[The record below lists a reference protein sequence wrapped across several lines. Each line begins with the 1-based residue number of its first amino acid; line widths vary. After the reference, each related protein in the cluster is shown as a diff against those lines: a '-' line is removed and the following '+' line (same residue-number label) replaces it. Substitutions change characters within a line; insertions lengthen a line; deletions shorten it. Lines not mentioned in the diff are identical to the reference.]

1 MTIFLPT
8 VIALRAEL
16 TCSGNDMQ
24 QHLNLAGEE
33 GPAAI
38 RVFPAHQVGPIV
50 QHHLAHGAL
59 RYAKVGL
66 TP

>member
-1 MTIFLPT
+1 MSVSLPT
-8 VIALRAEL
+8 ATALRAEL
-16 TCSGNDMQ
+16 TCGGDDMQ

-33 GPAAI
+33 GPAA
-38 RVFPAHQVGPIV
+38 VGVLPAHQVGPVV
-50 QHHLAHGAL
+50 QHHLAHSAL

>member
-1 MTIFLPT
+1 MSIFLPT
-8 VIALRAEL
+8 EMSPKADL
-16 TCSGNDMQ
+16 TCSGNNMK
-24 QHLNLAGEE
+24 QHFNLTGEE

-38 RVFPAHQVGPIV
+38 RVFPAYQVGPIV
-50 QHHLAHGAL
+50 QHYLAHSAL